1 MARYSLGSKQSAG
14 FSASR
19 WAKGP
24 RKRPSAARGA
34 TCPDGQKGDLIKS
47 SLNCRNPPGHGTCAC
62 ADHDNVHVR
71 SSRSHRLGREI
82 GKSERWREYLDARAC
97 SYRLAQRVKWH
108 ERCETASRPAE
119 PLMTCSTSD
128 VAVCCSRAS
137 FSSRVSRATSP
148 SLPAAE
154 EVGRDASCGRG
165 TRFGFNALGRPALAG
180 LPLTVERLP
189 AADMPR
195 SEHDRSAVLAGFARA

>member
-1 MARYSLGSKQSAG
+1 MARYSLGSKESAG
-14 FSASR
+14 FSALR

-97 SYRLAQRVKWH
+97 SYRPCPARQVARTVRKSTATAASKARGRTERRLA
-108 ERCETASRPAE
+108 
-119 PLMTCSTSD
+119 
-128 VAVCCSRAS
+128 AV
-137 FSSRVSRATSP
+137 
-148 SLPAAE
+148 SLH
-154 EVGRDASCGRG
+154 
-165 TRFGFNALGRPALAG
+165 RFGLAL
-180 LPLTVERLP
+180 
-189 AADMPR
+189 
-195 SEHDRSAVLAGFARA
+195 